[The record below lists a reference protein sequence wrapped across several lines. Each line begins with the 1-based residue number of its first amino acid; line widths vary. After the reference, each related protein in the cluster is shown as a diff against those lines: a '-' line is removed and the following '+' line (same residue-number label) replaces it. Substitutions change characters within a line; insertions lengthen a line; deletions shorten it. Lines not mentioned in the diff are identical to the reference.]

1 MTTKMMKDHLALTA
15 EEAVARLQG
24 KWAADI
30 AAYDKV
36 HTEILQMS
44 DMLSSGLVAQFPD
57 RFR

>member
-1 MTTKMMKDHLALTA
+1 MTTKMMKDHLAFTT

-24 KWAADI
+24 KWQADI

-36 HTEILQMS
+36 HAEILQMS